1 MVGILQRTRLH
12 AGAARERSTEVDG
25 CPATANRTRWK
36 LSTGASRTCAECQ
49 VRVFLAL
56 ENERNLVSLASITE
70 FPGAKPPSSNGI
82 SKRAADSLALA
93 PPIALR
99 FLHGDR
105 GGPKPC
111 PCGLILT
118 ITS

>member
-70 FPGAKPPSSNGI
+70 FPGAQTPGLQRHGEACDRFARLRPLLRSASCTVTGEAL
-82 SKRAADSLALA
+82 SLVHADS
-93 PPIALR
+93 
-99 FLHGDR
+99 F
-105 GGPKPC
+105 
-111 PCGLILT
+111 
-118 ITS
+118 